1 VLEAAG
7 REIKNT
13 AELVYAIRLNLGETQ
28 TWIIN
33 RAGSTLRAEVY
44 ARWSPPEGE
53 GNVGVRIGAPA
64 TCTDVDDEG
73 NPINCILTYP
83 YTESVSYPPWTALV
97 KGTRALMETV
107 ILTKN
112 EIQMRLMG
120 GSGGAASSGPAF
132 QGPVGIA
139 AVTGDVID
147 EAGWRSLIE
156 IAALLSL
163 NLAVF
168 NALPL
173 PMLDGG
179 RAFIIFI
186 EILRGGRRISPE
198 KEALFHLTGFALLMM
213 TVLVVTYFDIARI
226 VS

>member
-1 VLEAAG
+1 M
-7 REIKNT
+7 
-13 AELVYAIRLNLGETQ
+13 
-28 TWIIN
+28 
-33 RAGSTLRAEVY
+33 Y
-44 ARWSPPEGE
+44 ARWSPPPEE
-53 GNVGVRIGAPA
+53 GNVGVRIGAPG
-64 TCTDVDDEG
+64 TCSDIDAEG
-73 NPINCILTYP
+73 NPINCTLTYP
-83 YTESVSYPPWTALV
+83 YTEKVSYLPWTALA
-97 KGTRALMETV
+97 KGTNALVESA

-112 EIQMRLMG
+112 EIQMRIMG

-147 EAGWRSLIE
+147 QAGWRSLIE

-186 EILRGGRRISPE
+186 ELLRGGRRISPE
-198 KEALFHLTGFALLMM
+198 KEALFHLTGFALLMAS
-213 TVLVVTYFDIARI
+213 VLIVTYFDIARI